1 MNSDGTKMR
10 GLSLRVMSLIGKT
23 ATLLLQLMMFVLLGT
38 VKSAFIGP
46 KQRTLR
52 PHDYYLVPR
61 WVSRFDSPTQ
71 THVDQRLSLLP
82 KCGIPTALQ
91 GSLRDILNDGPASV
105 SRSDLNSHIDTV
117 EQRQKLT
124 NQLQSLST
132 QEIRRE
138 LEQTYKISTATL
150 RGKDQLITALVM
162 ARLMGSLSVSPTDA
176 GVDPN
181 FRDQYVEPARAS
193 SSAAGSPLV
202 NNANYQKDI
211 DLMGVGEI
219 KRELQLYGVAT
230 DAYVDR
236 TELLA
241 LLIRERHLR
250 NIPTPSKRPK
260 IEVNVVPT
268 SSASSNRIP
277 PPESLSD
284 EGGNESIRSPS
295 RMAELTKVTVLSK
308 NQKEA
313 KQSQSPTGKTTVPSK
328 EIFSGEFPL
337 PPYSTPSHRT
347 EQQQDSNSQPT
358 SLPFENPFFANEQFA
373 PNEFGQQDETYD
385 GTKLRDLQIAFEFD
399 RVQSTL
405 SSAADIQSELA
416 SKFNIDTKYFLGVK
430 EMAYALA
437 VARVDDAIERQ
448 QRRRNGKDD
457 DGCVVRSVEAG
468 TPISKNKNA
477 NFDGVISSN
486 FNSSGKSTRPECI
499 DELEGI
505 LPSRDE
511 LISMEFQRLQPL
523 DEYELSWELE
533 IQYGIPSKHFLGKK
547 ELAYALA
554 VERVD
559 TAQKEADAVGEKK
572 SDAESGSVS
581 DPGQFAWM
589 TDEEMM
595 RMMEE
600 EMMKSQVREETFNV
614 GQQEPYS
621 KELIGATGNV
631 IESTVLTQ
639 DQSIPSTSRPTS
651 LKDMIRNNTK
661 KVSPRSQQSVQSSSG
676 NFQYQGETLRERERR
691 EENETKRNSPAM
703 QQPQMGTVIG
713 GERGDNTSVSR
724 DKPPASQRKTK
735 ETKPKAQSPSLSDVL
750 KSSSGQQTTRVRAT
764 APPPRPPQQQRP
776 PRSASKAS
784 SPFDVSFG
792 VGAWRTS
799 GGIGN
804 TSSNNVYHTD
814 YSMPRRSPFEVPPF
828 PDPATYNTQRGP
840 PPPPFGPYASNQ
852 VYAETR
858 TSFEPGAFTPPRK
871 HNVDSMPP
879 PTRGRRNTNP
889 RSFNIRD
896 TVGPRPFVGSQTVY
910 DQFMPPSPPLQVEPP
925 PRDDNNPPPQR
936 PFEPAPFSRPQP
948 HTVYNDRPPRDSPG
962 SQWKTSAP
970 PPPQSRW
977 NTATQSQQKRDAA
990 SPFDRMKDMFQ
1001 NMRSGS
1007 NENTDKF
1014 EAQVKFKDDKVEVMN
1029 DDWSPFSSNAQRQNQ
1044 KSKTAGVMFVD
1055 AELDTGST
1063 NQYQGFATAWKG
1075 GPQSN
1080 QSQEQVNIQ
1089 DATTSTK
1096 NQNSPPEAMKRAYEL
1111 LANPE
1116 VRAIATRAKSDSKVR
1131 EAVQACAVDPTKFG
1145 EYLDDPDI
1153 GPILQELKKC
1163 IV

>member
-1 MNSDGTKMR
+1 MNLLLRIISLLCKSAT
-10 GLSLRVMSLIGKT
+10 LSLRI
-23 ATLLLQLMMFVLLGT
+23 MMFLLLGT
-38 VKSAFIGP
+38 VKSAFISP
-46 KQRTLR
+46 MQRS
-52 PHDYYLVPR
+52 PQPQDYFP
-61 WVSRFDSPTQ
+61 VSRCVSRVDTATQ
-71 THVDQRLSLLP
+71 VSVDQRLSLLRKKP
-82 KCGIPTALQ
+82 MVTALH
-91 GSLRDILNDGPASV
+91 GSLRDILNDGPAST

-117 EQRQKLT
+117 EMRQKLT
-124 NQLQSLST
+124 NQLQTIST

-138 LEQTYKISTATL
+138 LEQTYNISTASL

-162 ARLMGSLSVSPTDA
+162 ARLTGSLSVSPTDG
-176 GVDPN
+176 GVNPN
-181 FRDQYVEPARAS
+181 FRDQYVEPGRGAS
-193 SSAAGSPLV
+193 TGANPPLV
-202 NNANYQKDI
+202 NNANYEKDI

-219 KRELQLYGVAT
+219 KRELQLYGVVT
-230 DAYVDR
+230 DAYADR
-236 TELLA
+236 RELLA
-241 LLIRERHLR
+241 LLIQERHLR
-250 NIPTPSKRPK
+250 NLPTPSKRPK

-268 SSASSNRIP
+268 SSASSNRTP
-277 PPESLSD
+277 SPESLSD

-313 KQSQSPTGKTTVPSK
+313 KQPQSSARKMPIPSN
-328 EIFSGEFPL
+328 ENFIGENSFPV
-337 PPYSTPSHRT
+337 PPYSTASPRT
-347 EQQQDSNSQPT
+347 EQQDAYSQQT
-358 SLPFENPFFANEQFA
+358 SLPFENPFFVDDTFSPNDFA
-373 PNEFGQQDETYD
+373 QQDETYD
-385 GTKLRDLQIAFEFD
+385 GAKLRDLQIAFEFD

-405 SSAADIQSELA
+405 SSAADIQTELA
-416 SKFNIDTKYFLGVK
+416 SKFNIDTKYFLGLK

-457 DGCVVRSVEAG
+457 DGCVVRSVEASA
-468 TPISKNKNA
+468 PISKNKNV
-477 NFDGVISSN
+477 NFDGLISSN
-486 FNSSGKSTRPECI
+486 FNNSGKSTQSECV
-499 DELEGI
+499 DEVDGI

-559 TAQKEADAVGEKK
+559 TAQKEADAARDNK
-572 SDAESGSVS
+572 SDPKS
-581 DPGQFAWM
+581 DPAPEPGKFAWM
-589 TDEEMM
+589 SDEEMM

-600 EMMKSQVREETFNV
+600 EMMKAEVTEEMLTAE
-614 GQQEPYS
+614 QQHYPQ
-621 KELIGATGNV
+621 ELDGTPENTV
-631 IESTVLTQ
+631 STVPSQ
-639 DQSIPSTSRPTS
+639 NQSRPSSKSSRPTS
-651 LKDMIRNNTK
+651 LKDMIRINTK
-661 KVSPRSQQSVQSSSG
+661 KDSARSRQPVQSSNG
-676 NFQYQGETLRERERR
+676 NFQYQGETLHERERR
-691 EENETKRNSPAM
+691 KENETKRKSPAT

-713 GERGDNTSVSR
+713 GEREDKTSVSR
-724 DKPPASQRKTK
+724 EKSPAAQRDTK
-735 ETKPKAQSPSLSDVL
+735 ETKPNAQSPSLSDVL
-750 KSSSGQQTTRVRAT
+750 KSSSRQQTTRVRAT

-804 TSSNNVYHTD
+804 TASSNVYQSD

-828 PDPATYNTQRGP
+828 PDPSTYSNPRGP
-840 PPPPFGPYASNQ
+840 PPPPFGPFSSNQ
-852 VYAETR
+852 VYTETR

-871 HNVDSMPP
+871 HNVDSIPP
-879 PTRGRRNTNP
+879 PPRGRRNTNP
-889 RSFNIRD
+889 RNFNIRD
-896 TVGPRPFVGSQTVY
+896 TEGPRPFVGSQTVY
-910 DQFMPPSPPLQVEPP
+910 DQSMPPSPPLQVEPP
-925 PRDDNNPPPQR
+925 PRDENNPPPPQR

-948 HTVYNDRPPRDSPG
+948 HTVYNDRPPRDRSG
-962 SQWKTSAP
+962 SAWKTSAP
-970 PPPQSRW
+970 PPPRNQW
-977 NTATQSQQKRDAA
+977 NTSSQSQQKRDGTF
-990 SPFDRMKDMFQ
+990 PFDRMKDIFD

-1029 DDWSPFSSNAQRQNQ
+1029 DDWTPFYSKAQRQNP
-1044 KSKTAGVMFVD
+1044 KSKTADVRIVD
-1055 AELDTGST
+1055 AELDAGST

-1080 QSQEQVNIQ
+1080 QSQGQVNIP
-1089 DATTSTK
+1089 DPT
-1096 NQNSPPEAMKRAYEL
+1096 NSYNTQITPPEAMKKAYEL

-1116 VRAIATRAKSDSKVR
+1116 VRAIATQAKSNPKVR

-1145 EYLDDPDI
+1145 EYLDDPEI

-1163 IV
+1163 IL